1 MIGWKAEAGSLV
13 AERGRPRY
21 VCGKEEMD
29 VPRMVAMEAARAL
42 SIFMGTRVVL
52 SKFME
57 RPVAVAKS

>member
-1 MIGWKAEAGSLV
+1 LV
-13 AERGRPRY
+13 AERGSPRY
-21 VCGKEEMD
+21 FCGKEEMD
-29 VPRMVAMEAARAL
+29 VPRMVAMESARAV